1 MLSDSICR
9 VLIFMLIT
17 GLAGLQ
23 LLTIK
28 ELTAT
33 NGTQRFEHCGKLD
46 TILALFLNHQVED
59 F

>member
-1 MLSDSICR
+1 
-9 VLIFMLIT
+9 MLIT